1 MYDLLAYILSPF
13 ISFIYGYYFFIFN
26 IIHSSGLSII
36 VLSISLSLVL
46 IPILR
51 VAREKEEKIAQKI
64 HIVNGCVAKNTSHL
78 KGEEK
83 FIETE
88 KIYKENK
95 YHPIQNIQKGL
106 SFFVLLPVLISA
118 FLFFNINIEKFD
130 VIFFN
135 VINLSQ
141 PDKLLFNI
149 NVMPVLIFMA
159 NYIDSK
165 YRFNPTK
172 KSNQNNYLFLSLIIC
187 FLIYEMPS
195 CLTIYWLSS
204 SLFSMIF
211 SYMYFMSSS
220 KKVSI

>member
-1 MYDLLAYILSPF
+1 MAVLQKIL
-13 ISFIYGYYFFIFN
+13 
-26 IIHSSGLSII
+26 
-36 VLSISLSLVL
+36 V
-46 IPILR
+46 ILR
-51 VAREKEEKIAQKI
+51 VKKNLLKLKKYTKKINTIPYKI
-64 HIVNGCVAKNTSHL
+64 FKKDYPFL
-78 KGEEK
+78 
-83 FIETE
+83 
-88 KIYKENK
+88 Y
-95 YHPIQNIQKGL
+95 Y
-106 SFFVLLPVLISA
+106 LPVLISA

-211 SYMYFMSSS
+211 FVYVFYEQL
-220 KKVSI
+220 